1 MTRTVMSV
9 ADVMQHRCV
18 AVRETAR
25 FSEIVAAMRR
35 FHVSSL
41 PVVDAEHRVIGMVSN
56 YDLLFDDCRS
66 RQGEAATGEGGRL
79 RRFVH
84 GRRYGDCG
92 RLAVELMTTPA
103 VTVTPGTS
111 VREAAREMFRH
122 HIHQLPVVDPM
133 PGRLI
138 GIVTRSDLLA
148 VYERPDELIR
158 REILYDVIE
167 GTLAL
172 PRTEF
177 GVTVAGGVVTI
188 RGRLGLRSDALRLV
202 GAITHVEGVISVVDR
217 LTYERDDTTDRAPL

>member
-1 MTRTVMSV
+1 MTQTGMSV
-9 ADVMQHRCV
+9 ADVMRHRCV

-41 PVVDAEHRVIGMVSN
+41 PVVDAERRVIGMVSN

-66 RQGEAATGEGGRL
+66 HQGAGEGGRL
-79 RRFVH
+79 RRFVR
-84 GRRYGDCG
+84 GRGYGGCG
-92 RLAVELMTTPA
+92 RLAVELMTAPA
-103 VTVTPGTS
+103 VTVTPRTS
-111 VREAAREMFRH
+111 VRDAAREMFRH
-122 HIHQLPVVDPM
+122 HIHQLPVVDPV

-148 VYERPDELIR
+148 VYERPDEQIR
-158 REILYDVIE
+158 REILYDIIE

-172 PRTEF
+172 PPKEF

-217 LTYERDDTTDRAPL
+217 LTYQRDDTTDRAPL